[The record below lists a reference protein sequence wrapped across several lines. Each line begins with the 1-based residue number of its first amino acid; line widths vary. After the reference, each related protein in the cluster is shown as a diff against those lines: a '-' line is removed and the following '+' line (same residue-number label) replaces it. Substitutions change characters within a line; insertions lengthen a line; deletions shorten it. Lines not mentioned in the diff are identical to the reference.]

1 MTRPMKM
8 FSRAR
13 LAALAVTASLAL
25 AGCNGQNDDTSARSR
40 QPLSA
45 KILSI
50 MSEKDMAPQSPILVR
65 VFKEEA
71 ELEVWKTTGSG
82 TYALLKTYP
91 ICRWSGELG
100 PKVKVGDRQAPEGFY
115 NITPGLL
122 NPNSNY
128 YLAINTGFPNA
139 FDKSYGRT
147 GDFLMIHGDCSS
159 SGCYAMTDEQIAEIY
174 ALARESLAGGQRS
187 FQIQA
192 MPFRMTPENMARHR
206 NNPNMA
212 FWRNLKQGYDH
223 FEVTHLEPKVNVCGR
238 QYVFDAQPPA
248 GQAFEPSLACPNY
261 TVPDVIASAV
271 SAKQRSD
278 DAKAAAL
285 APSTPLAPIRTG
297 KDGGMNPVFLAKF
310 QPETAGD
317 RIALASAPLPGT
329 IPPHARPP
337 KTDEEVALSNPALA
351 QKPATLAT
359 RPGAPDQPVQAAASG
374 SGEARVANADTGLSF
389 GKMLGF
395 AGAAPQAPAAQAVSA
410 ATSSAPSAAA
420 APTPRTAT
428 AVAAGTSLYA
438 SKPATAMLSATPA
451 PSGPRGTDGAVV
463 QKPTQT
469 ASADTGAAQASVLM
483 GAVPIVT
490 PGTFG
495 N

>member
-1 MTRPMKM
+1 M
-8 FSRAR
+8 
-13 LAALAVTASLAL
+13 
-25 AGCNGQNDDTSARSR
+25 
-40 QPLSA
+40 
-45 KILSI
+45 
-50 MSEKDMAPQSPILVR
+50 
-65 VFKEEA
+65 
-71 ELEVWKTTGSG
+71 
-82 TYALLKTYP
+82 
-91 ICRWSGELG
+91 
-100 PKVKVGDRQAPEGFY
+100 GDRQAPEGFY
-115 NITPGLL
+115 TITPGLM

-174 ALARESLAGGQRS
+174 ALARESLAGGQRA

-238 QYVFDAQPPA
+238 QYVFDAQAPV
-248 GQAFEPSLACPNY
+248 GQGFEPAMACPNY
-261 TVPDVIASAV
+261 TVPDVISSAV

-285 APSTPLAPIRTG
+285 APTTPLAPVRTG
-297 KDGGMNPVFLAKF
+297 RDGGMNPVFLARF
-310 QPETAGD
+310 QPEGAGD
-317 RIALASAPLPGT
+317 RIALATPLPGT

-337 KTDEEVALSNPALA
+337 KSDEEVALATGAVPPAPA
-351 QKPATLAT
+351 PAT
-359 RPGAPDQPVQAAASG
+359 Q
-374 SGEARVANADTGLSF
+374 
-389 GKMLGF
+389 MLGF
-395 AGAAPQAPAAQAVSA
+395 AGSAPQAPAAEAVAA
-410 ATSSAPSAAA
+410 ATAPSAPP
-420 APTPRTAT
+420 APRPAT
-428 AVAAGTSLYA
+428 TVAAGTSLYA
-438 SKPATAMLSATPA
+438 SKPATAMLSAPA
-451 PSGPRGTDGAVV
+451 PSGPRGTGTDAGKPAAAVAAAPV

-469 ASADTGAAQASVLM
+469 ASADTGAGQASVLL
-483 GAVPIVT
+483 GAAPIVT
-490 PGTFG
+490 PGAFG